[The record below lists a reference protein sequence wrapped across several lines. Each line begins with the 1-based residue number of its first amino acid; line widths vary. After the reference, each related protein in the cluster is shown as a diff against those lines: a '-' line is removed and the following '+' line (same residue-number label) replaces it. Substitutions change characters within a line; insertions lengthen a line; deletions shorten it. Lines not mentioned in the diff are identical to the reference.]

1 MLKSILIK
9 TNVNTQKEIEQLVDF
24 KELGYEICGTTDD
37 LEYASSYI
45 MEHNVDIVICEE
57 RDIEYIKNNHPKQ
70 YKIVLSDEDVYNNK
84 LTYNIKSPITA
95 EKLISRI
102 YAIDFQ
108 IAKQKDKLAH
118 RISITEFLLPLIL
131 DYKGQY
137 TNEYI
142 EKHIHDSYLIHDY
155 DEPYFCIFSFELLKN
170 KNTLDVHHLYLEE
183 IDNILNKYINAY
195 SYLIGNKVI
204 SFFVLSHA
212 GRIKNI
218 YKSVEEIKASFRK
231 KDIDLLVGES
241 SVFNK
246 LTYTHMSYITAL
258 ESTKSMRKKP
268 NTVRLSIPA
277 EELFKD
283 FEKNLIYIIKNESQE
298 QLDELIDYCFNIS
311 KEEKRKE
318 ILNTIIETIYKTT
331 LNITGVNQFIRF
343 ISQQMFLKSD
353 NIVLDD
359 EFKKREFKKICANAR
374 QYIFENRRSDSE
386 GLCDQVI
393 DIINQEYQDENL
405 SLVDI
410 SKRLGVSTNYLC
422 SLLKKVTGK
431 NYTSLVNDVRM
442 EAAKSM
448 LMDSNLKINEV
459 ASRCGYSDQHYFS
472 TCFKKQYGVSP
483 NKVKNKQIK
492 LPV

>member
-45 MEHNVDIVICEE
+45 KEHNVDIVICEE

-212 GRIKNI
+212 VIIK
-218 YKSVEEIKASFRK
+218 
-231 KDIDLLVGES
+231 
-241 SVFNK
+241 
-246 LTYTHMSYITAL
+246 
-258 ESTKSMRKKP
+258 
-268 NTVRLSIPA
+268 
-277 EELFKD
+277 
-283 FEKNLIYIIKNESQE
+283 IYIN
-298 QLDELIDYCFNIS
+298 LW
-311 KEEKRKE
+311 
-318 ILNTIIETIYKTT
+318 
-331 LNITGVNQFIRF
+331 
-343 ISQQMFLKSD
+343 
-353 NIVLDD
+353 
-359 EFKKREFKKICANAR
+359 KK
-374 QYIFENRRSDSE
+374 
-386 GLCDQVI
+386 
-393 DIINQEYQDENL
+393 
-405 SLVDI
+405 
-410 SKRLGVSTNYLC
+410 
-422 SLLKKVTGK
+422 
-431 NYTSLVNDVRM
+431 
-442 EAAKSM
+442 
-448 LMDSNLKINEV
+448 
-459 ASRCGYSDQHYFS
+459 
-472 TCFKKQYGVSP
+472 
-483 NKVKNKQIK
+483 
-492 LPV
+492 